1 MRIVLCDDSFDELQ
15 KSSLF
20 INEYCNKKNIPLDLL
35 SFSEPKDL
43 INYLTF
49 DNGEHK
55 IDAYFLDIV
64 MPINGIEV
72 GRKIRTLDRDGII
85 IYITTS
91 KEFAIDAFDVKAYD
105 YILKPFDKDLFYKK
119 LDDLT
124 TKLNV
129 QLKNTFSFKT
139 SDLNFVSI
147 EINNISYIE
156 SIDRRMV
163 FHLTTGELIYSP
175 ILKNKFINS
184 IPFNFEL
191 YNFIN
196 CHVSYIVNMN
206 QIKELNGT
214 SFVLKDDSEVPISYR
229 YFASVKKQY
238 INYLVGEE

>member
-1 MRIVLCDDSFDELQ
+1 MRIVVCDDSIEELQ
-15 KSSLF
+15 NTSLY
-20 INEYCNKKNIPLDLL
+20 INEYCNKNNIALDLL
-35 SFSEPKDL
+35 SFAEPRDL
-43 INYLTF
+43 INYLSF
-49 DNGEHK
+49 DEGEHK

-72 GRKIRTLDRDGII
+72 AKKIRDFDRDGII
-85 IYITTS
+85 IFVTTS
-91 KEFAIDAFDVKAYD
+91 REFAIEAFDVKAYD
-105 YILKPFDKDLFYKK
+105 YILKPFEKDVFYRK

-124 TKLNV
+124 NKLNV

-163 FHLTTGELIYSP
+163 FHLINGELVYSP

-184 IPFNFEL
+184 IPFDFEL

-206 QIKELNGT
+206 QIKELNGN
-214 SFVLKDDSEVPISYR
+214 SFILKDDSEVPISNR
-229 YFASVKKQY
+229 YFATVKKQY
-238 INYLVGEE
+238 INYLVGE

>member
-15 KSSLF
+15 NTSLY
-20 INEYCNKKNIPLDLL
+20 INEYCNKNNIPLDLI

-43 INYLTF
+43 INYLSF
-49 DNGEHK
+49 DEGEHK
-55 IDAYFLDIV
+55 VDAYFLDIV

-72 GRKIRTLDRDGII
+72 GKKIREFDRDGII

-91 KEFAIDAFDVKAYD
+91 KEYAIDAFDVKAYD
-105 YILKPFDKDLFYKK
+105 YILKPFDKDLFFKK

-124 TKLNV
+124 SKLNV

-156 SIDRRMV
+156 SIERRMV
-163 FHLTTGELIYSP
+163 FHLINGELIYSP

-184 IPFNFEL
+184 IPFEFEL

-206 QIKELNGT
+206 QIKELNGN
-214 SFVLKDDSEVPISYR
+214 SFILKDNSEVPISNR

-238 INYLVGEE
+238 INYLVGE